1 MTLQERYIA
10 NKEETMKEQTLA
22 IHYGYDKD
30 EYKTMAVPIYQT
42 TAYDFQTAERAANLF
57 ALKELGPIY
66 TRLNNPTT
74 EVLEKRIAAVE
85 KGGAAIA
92 TSSGQ
97 AAIFYSVAN
106 LAEAGD
112 NIVVAKKISGGA
124 TTLLTHTIKRF
135 GIEARI
141 FDSDNAS
148 DLENLI
154 DEKTKAVFFESL
166 SNPQISVADVDK
178 IVEIASKYNVIT
190 ICDNTVAT
198 PVIFNPIE
206 HGVDVVVHSASK
218 YINGQGTAI
227 GGLIVESKDLNKKL
241 IGNER
246 YPHFNE
252 PDESYHG
259 LVYADLPFPLFTLR
273 IRLSLIRDIGA
284 TPAPFNSWLLIQ
296 GLETLAVRVKE
307 CSRSSLKIA
316 QFLEK
321 HPKVLKVNY
330 PGLPSDES
338 YEKARRYFRD
348 GMASG
353 LISFDVGDLEYA
365 KKILDKTKLFSVV
378 VNIGDSKSIITHP
391 ASTTHQQLNAEELA
405 KAGVTPGLIRL
416 SIGLEAYE
424 DLIDDLKQAMES

>member
-1 MTLQERYIA
+1 
-10 NKEETMKEQTLA
+10 MKEQTLA
-22 IHYGYDKD
+22 LHYGYNKD

-42 TAYDFQTAERAANLF
+42 TAYDFETAERAANLF

-74 EVLEKRIAAVE
+74 EVLEKRIAALE
-85 KGGAAIA
+85 KGAAAIA

-112 NIVVAKKISGGA
+112 NIIVAKKIYGGA

-135 GIEARI
+135 GIEARL
-141 FDSDNAS
+141 FDSDTAS
-148 DLENLI
+148 DLEELI
-154 DEKTKAVFFESL
+154 DEKTKAIFFESL
-166 SNPQISVADVDK
+166 SNPHISVADVDR
-178 IVEIASKYNVIT
+178 IVEIASKHNVVT

-198 PVIFNPIE
+198 PVIFNPLE

-227 GGLIVESKDLNKKL
+227 GGLIVESEKLNSKL
-241 IGNER
+241 IGNAK

-259 LVYADLPFPLFTLR
+259 LVYADLPFPIFTLR

-284 TPAPFNSWLLIQ
+284 APAPFNSWLHIQ

-307 CSRSSLKIA
+307 HSKNALKVA
-316 QFLEK
+316 EFLQE

-330 PGLPSDES
+330 PGLENDANRG
-338 YEKARRYFRD
+338 KVDRYFKN

-353 LISFDVGDLEYA
+353 LVSFDVGDLEYA
-365 KKILDKTKLFSVV
+365 KKILDNTKLFSVV

-391 ASTTHQQLNAEELA
+391 ASTTHQQLSEEELE
-405 KAGVTPGLIRL
+405 KTGVTPGLVRL
-416 SIGLEAYE
+416 SVGLEAYE

>member
-1 MTLQERYIA
+1 
-10 NKEETMKEQTLA
+10 MKEQTLA
-22 IHYGYDKD
+22 LHYGYNKD

-42 TAYDFQTAERAANLF
+42 TAYDFETAERAANLF

-74 EVLEKRIAAVE
+74 EVLEKRIAALE
-85 KGGAAIA
+85 KGAAAIA

-112 NIVVAKKISGGA
+112 NIIVAKKIYGGA

-135 GIEARI
+135 GIEARL
-141 FDSDNAS
+141 FDSDTAS
-148 DLENLI
+148 DLEELI
-154 DEKTKAVFFESL
+154 DEKTKAIFFESL
-166 SNPQISVADVDK
+166 SNPHISVAEVDR
-178 IVEIASKYNVIT
+178 IVEIASKHNVVT

-198 PVIFNPIE
+198 PVIFNPLE

-227 GGLIVESKDLNKKL
+227 GGLIVESEKLNSKL
-241 IGNER
+241 IGNAK

-259 LVYADLPFPLFTLR
+259 LVYADLPFPIFTLR

-284 TPAPFNSWLLIQ
+284 APAPFNSWLHIQ

-307 CSRSSLKIA
+307 HSKNALKVA
-316 QFLEK
+316 EFLQE

-330 PGLPSDES
+330 PGLENDANRG
-338 YEKARRYFRD
+338 KVDRYFKN

-353 LISFDVGDLEYA
+353 LVSFDVGDLEYA
-365 KKILDKTKLFSVV
+365 KKILDNTKLFSVV

-391 ASTTHQQLNAEELA
+391 ASTTHQQLSEEELE
-405 KAGVTPGLIRL
+405 KTGVTPGLVRL
-416 SIGLEAYE
+416 SVGLEAYE

>member
-1 MTLQERYIA
+1 MR
-10 NKEETMKEQTLA
+10 EQTLA
-22 IHYGYDKD
+22 LHYGYDKD
-30 EYKTMAVPIYQT
+30 DYKTMAVPIYQT
-42 TAYDFQTAERAANLF
+42 TAYDFETAERAANLF

-74 EVLEKRIAAVE
+74 EVLENRIAALE
-85 KGGAAIA
+85 KGAAAIA

-112 NIVVAKKISGGA
+112 NIIVAKKIYGGA
-124 TTLLTHTIKRF
+124 TTLLTHTVKRF
-135 GIEARI
+135 GIEARV
-141 FDSDNAS
+141 FDSDTAS
-148 DLENLI
+148 DLEDLI
-154 DEKTKAVFFESL
+154 DEKTKAIFFESL
-166 SNPQISVADVDK
+166 SNPHISVADVDR
-178 IVEIASKYNVIT
+178 IVEIASKHNVVT

-198 PVIFNPIE
+198 PVIFNPLE

-227 GGLIVESKDLNKKL
+227 GGLIVESKDLNSKL
-241 IGNER
+241 IGNVK

-259 LVYADLPFPLFTLR
+259 LVYADLPFPIFTLR

-284 TPAPFNSWLLIQ
+284 APAPFNSWLHIQ
-296 GLETLAVRVKE
+296 GLETLAVRVREHSKNA
-307 CSRSSLKIA
+307 LKVA
-316 QFLEK
+316 EFLQS

-330 PGLPSDES
+330 PALADDANR
-338 YEKARRYFRD
+338 EKVDRYFRD

-353 LISFDVGDLEYA
+353 LVSFDVGDLEYA
-365 KKILDKTKLFSVV
+365 KKILDNTKLFSVV

-391 ASTTHQQLNAEELA
+391 ASTTHQQLSEEEL
-405 KAGVTPGLIRL
+405 KKTGVTPGLVRL
-416 SIGLEAYE
+416 SVGLEAYE
-424 DLIDDLKQAMES
+424 DLIEDLKQAMES

>member
-1 MTLQERYIA
+1 MR
-10 NKEETMKEQTLA
+10 EQTLA
-22 IHYGYDKD
+22 LHYGYDKD
-30 EYKTMAVPIYQT
+30 DYKTMAVPIYQT
-42 TAYDFQTAERAANLF
+42 TAYDFETAERAANLF

-74 EVLEKRIAAVE
+74 EVLENRIAALE
-85 KGGAAIA
+85 KGAAAIA

-112 NIVVAKKISGGA
+112 NIIVAKKIYGGA
-124 TTLLTHTIKRF
+124 TTLLTHTVKRF
-135 GIEARI
+135 GIEARV
-141 FDSDNAS
+141 FDSDTAS
-148 DLENLI
+148 DLEDLI
-154 DEKTKAVFFESL
+154 DEKTKAIFFESL
-166 SNPQISVADVDK
+166 SNPHISVADVDR
-178 IVEIASKYNVIT
+178 IVEIASKHNVVT

-198 PVIFNPIE
+198 PVIFNPLE

-227 GGLIVESKDLNKKL
+227 GGLIVESKDLNSKL
-241 IGNER
+241 IGNAK

-259 LVYADLPFPLFTLR
+259 LVYADLPFPIFTLR

-284 TPAPFNSWLLIQ
+284 APAPFNSWLHIQ
-296 GLETLAVRVKE
+296 GLETLAVRVREHSKNA
-307 CSRSSLKIA
+307 LKVA
-316 QFLEK
+316 EFLQS

-330 PGLPSDES
+330 PALADDANR
-338 YEKARRYFRD
+338 EKVDRYFRD

-353 LISFDVGDLEYA
+353 LVSFDVGDLEYA
-365 KKILDKTKLFSVV
+365 KKILDNTKLFSVV

-391 ASTTHQQLNAEELA
+391 ASTTHQQLSGEELE
-405 KAGVTPGLIRL
+405 KTGVTPGLVRL
-416 SIGLEAYE
+416 SVGLEAYE
-424 DLIDDLKQAMES
+424 DLIEDLKQAMES

>member
-1 MTLQERYIA
+1 
-10 NKEETMKEQTLA
+10 MKEQTLA
-22 IHYGYDKD
+22 LHYGYNKD

-42 TAYDFQTAERAANLF
+42 TAYDFETAERAANLF

-74 EVLEKRIAAVE
+74 EVLEKRIAALE
-85 KGGAAIA
+85 KGAAAIA

-112 NIVVAKKISGGA
+112 NIIVAKKIYGGA

-135 GIEARI
+135 GIEARL
-141 FDSDNAS
+141 FDSDTAS
-148 DLENLI
+148 DLEELI
-154 DEKTKAVFFESL
+154 DEKTKAIFFESL
-166 SNPQISVADVDK
+166 SNPHISVADVDR
-178 IVEIASKYNVIT
+178 IVEIASKHNVVT

-198 PVIFNPIE
+198 PVIFNPLE

-227 GGLIVESKDLNKKL
+227 GGLIVESEKLNSKL
-241 IGNER
+241 IGNAK

-259 LVYADLPFPLFTLR
+259 LVYADLPFPIFTLR

-284 TPAPFNSWLLIQ
+284 APAPFNSWLHIQ

-307 CSRSSLKIA
+307 HSKNALKVA
-316 QFLEK
+316 EFLQE

-330 PGLPSDES
+330 PGLANDANR
-338 YEKARRYFRD
+338 EKVDRYFKN

-353 LISFDVGDLEYA
+353 LVSFDVGDLEYA
-365 KKILDKTKLFSVV
+365 KKILDNTRLFSVV

-391 ASTTHQQLNAEELA
+391 ASTTHQQLSEEELE
-405 KAGVTPGLIRL
+405 KTGVTPGLVRL
-416 SIGLEAYE
+416 SVGLEAYE

>member
-1 MTLQERYIA
+1 
-10 NKEETMKEQTLA
+10 MKEQTLA
-22 IHYGYDKD
+22 LHYGYNKD

-42 TAYDFQTAERAANLF
+42 TAYDFETAERAANLF

-74 EVLEKRIAAVE
+74 EVLENRIAALE
-85 KGGAAIA
+85 KGAAAIA

-112 NIVVAKKISGGA
+112 NIIVAKKIYGGA
-124 TTLLTHTIKRF
+124 TTLLTHTVKRF
-135 GIEARI
+135 GIEARL
-141 FDSDNAS
+141 FDSDTAS
-148 DLENLI
+148 DLEELI
-154 DEKTKAVFFESL
+154 DEKTKAIFFESL
-166 SNPQISVADVDK
+166 SNPHISVAEVDR
-178 IVEIASKYNVIT
+178 IVEIASKHNVVT

-198 PVIFNPIE
+198 PVIFNPLE

-227 GGLIVESKDLNKKL
+227 GGLIVESEKLNSKL
-241 IGNER
+241 IGNAK

-259 LVYADLPFPLFTLR
+259 LVYADLPFPIFTLR

-284 TPAPFNSWLLIQ
+284 APAPFNSWLHIQ

-307 CSRSSLKIA
+307 HSKNALKVA
-316 QFLEK
+316 EFLQE

-330 PGLPSDES
+330 PGLENDANR
-338 YEKARRYFRD
+338 EKVDRYFKN

-353 LISFDVGDLEYA
+353 LVSFDVGDLEYA
-365 KKILDKTKLFSVV
+365 KKILDNTKLFSVV

-391 ASTTHQQLNAEELA
+391 ASTTHQQLSEEELE
-405 KAGVTPGLIRL
+405 KTGVTPGLVRL
-416 SIGLEAYE
+416 SVGLEAYE